1 MRKTRRSPAIRCV
14 AFGFWTGHESIK
26 PRTMR
31 VYVFMMILVASDGA
45 VEGVE
50 LAEGHVRSQRLVP
63 VGEN

>member
-1 MRKTRRSPAIRCV
+1 
-14 AFGFWTGHESIK
+14 
-26 PRTMR
+26 MR